1 MIENIRFAL
10 RQIIKN
16 PGFASLAIL
25 TLALGIGANT
35 AMFTVI
41 DTVLLR
47 PLPYRDADRLVAI
60 TPGLRSDNSVQAT
73 SWPNYRDIR
82 EQTRE
87 VRDVAAYMIDFVV
100 MRTAQG
106 SEGATAIKTT
116 ANLLDIL
123 GVQPI
128 VGRSFVAADN
138 EPGAAKVVILSAPF
152 WRKHFNSD
160 THVAGQTVRIGDEPN
175 SVIGVLPDNFRFSGN
190 DASSGVWLPYQP
202 TSDALSDR
210 GSNFIYLLGSLRP
223 GARIEA
229 AQDELTSIANGI
241 AQRTPKGARGLQL
254 HAIPFR
260 NVVTSDVRA
269 VFLALTGALILVLL
283 IACANVA
290 NLQLARCL
298 GRTQEF
304 AVRIALGASRRA
316 LMMQM
321 LIEGGVL
328 CAFGAAAGLALAQLM
343 LSGIRHLPP
352 DLIPRADE
360 IHLRASVFVALLVAA
375 AVVTLLSSI
384 APAVLAGSSDPQA
397 VLQEGARGSS
407 GGPKRSRVSATM
419 VAGEVALSVILLISS
434 GLMFRT
440 LYKLE
445 HKYLG
450 FDQDNLTTFLALP
463 GNAAGF
469 FTVRQAQAT
478 NQAESILTRVY
489 EPMRQKLRGL
499 PGVLDVA
506 FANAVPLQEID
517 MHSSFDVVGRP
528 KEEQSPNKNSAL
540 IRTVSGG
547 YARVLGTPAIRG
559 RMITEDDSASSPYVI
574 VINETFAKRYFA
586 GQDPIG
592 QQLELGGKDT
602 GMITPYT
609 IVGVM
614 ADAAQNKLAA
624 MQQPEMNVP
633 YAQIPVTSIF
643 YQFMVAAETNYVV
656 RTHASIEIVSVIRSA
671 FRESAPDF
679 ALEDF
684 KTLRDAHDQAAFNQR
699 LGLYLI
705 GSFATIAV
713 IMVLAGLYG
722 VLSHLVGQRRR
733 EIGIRMALGASRE
746 LILNMVLRRGLRLI
760 GVGLGI
766 GLLASLG
773 AVQSLRSFLYEVSPL
788 DAPTYFA
795 VAVILLAVGTSA
807 ALIPARRAASIEPT
821 QALRAE

>member
-1 MIENIRFAL
+1 VFENIRFAL
-10 RQIIKN
+10 RQIVKN
-16 PGFASLAIL
+16 PGFATLAIL

-41 DTVLLR
+41 DSVLLR
-47 PLPYRDADRLVAI
+47 PLPYRDADRLVAV
-60 TPGLRSDNSVQAT
+60 TPGARSENSVHAT
-73 SWPNYRDIR
+73 SWPNYQDIR
-82 EQTRE
+82 QQAWLM
-87 VRDVAAYMIDFVV
+87 RDVAAYMIDFVV
-100 MRTAQG
+100 IRTQQG
-106 SEGATAIKTT
+106 SEGATAIKAT

-123 GVQPI
+123 GAQPMF
-128 VGRSFVAADN
+128 GRGFLAADN
-138 EPGAAKVVILSAPF
+138 QPGAAKVIVLSAPF
-152 WRKHFNSD
+152 WRKHFNAD
-160 THVAGQTVRIGDEPN
+160 PHVIGQTVRIGDEPYT
-175 SVIGVLPDNFRFSGN
+175 VIGVLPDNFRFSGN

-202 TSDALSDR
+202 TTDALADR
-210 GSNFIYLLGSLRP
+210 SSNFIYLLGSLRP
-223 GARIEA
+223 GTRIEA
-229 AQDELTSIANGI
+229 AQDELTSIANSI
-241 AQRTPKGARGLQL
+241 AQKTPKGARGLQL
-254 HAIPFR
+254 HAIPYR
-260 NVVTSDVRA
+260 NVVTSDVKP
-269 VFLALTGALILVLL
+269 VLLALTGALILVLL

-290 NLQLARCL
+290 NLLLARCL
-298 GRTQEF
+298 ARSQEL
-304 AVRIALGASRRA
+304 AVRTALGASRRS

-328 CAFGAAAGLALAQLM
+328 CAFGAAAGLVLAQLM
-343 LSGIRHLPP
+343 LIGIRHLPP
-352 DLIPRADE
+352 DLVPRADE
-360 IHLRASVFVALLVAA
+360 IHFRASVFVALLIVA
-375 AVVTLLSSI
+375 AVVTLISSI
-384 APAVLAGSSDPQA
+384 APAVVAGSSDPQA
-397 VLQEGARGSS
+397 VLQEGTRGSS
-407 GGPKRSRVSATM
+407 SGPKKSRLSGAM
-419 VAGEVALSVILLISS
+419 VAGEVALSVILLVSS

-450 FDQDNLTTFLALP
+450 FDQENLTTFLAMP
-463 GNAAGF
+463 GNTAGF
-469 FTVRQAQAT
+469 FTARQAQPA
-478 NQAESILTRVY
+478 NQGDSIVARVY
-489 EPMRQKLRGL
+489 EPMRQKLRSL
-499 PGVLDVA
+499 PGVVDVA

-528 KEEQSPNKNSAL
+528 KDEHSPNTNSAL
-540 IRTVSGG
+540 IRSVSGG

-559 RMITEDDSASSPYVI
+559 RMITEEDTASAPFVM

-602 GMITPYT
+602 GMIKPYT
-609 IVGVM
+609 IIGVM
-614 ADAAQNKLAA
+614 ADAAQNKLGAA
-624 MQQPEMNVP
+624 QQPEMDLP

-656 RTHASIEIVSVIRSA
+656 RTHGPIEIVSAIRNA
-671 FRESAPDF
+671 FHESAPEF

-705 GSFATIAV
+705 GAFAAIAV

-722 VLSHLVGQRRR
+722 VLSQIVGQRRR
-733 EIGIRMALGASRE
+733 EIGIRMALGATRE
-746 LILNMVLRRGLRLI
+746 LILNMVLRRGLRFI
-760 GVGLGI
+760 GVGLAV

-773 AVQSLRSFLYEVSPL
+773 VVQSLRSFLFEVSPL